1 MLLKYRTSGT
11 NTSNSQLLLQVI
23 AHTNCVMINLA
34 AAGLLPLMAAKPE
47 LEQELT
53 ALMQVIEL

>member
-1 MLLKYRTSGT
+1 
-11 NTSNSQLLLQVI
+11 
-23 AHTNCVMINLA
+23 MINLA